1 MPYLRII
8 ASGLLVL
15 FFSACTGNQNNTV
28 KPRLNTATLTDL
40 EKAVATYPDSATL
53 VQELIQAYHKRGN
66 YDSAIAIAERT
77 VRRDTGNSYM
87 WNVLASLKFE
97 STDTLGAIDA
107 LEHAIGNY
115 PLPEYYVALATIYAG
130 MKNKNAL
137 HITDYLLENT
147 PTKNWD
153 DAYFIKG
160 YYYNCI
166 GQPLKAIP
174 YLDSCLGSNYTYM
187 YAYREK
193 AIAMYDL
200 KKYEEAVR
208 ILTKAVTIQN
218 NYEEG
223 YYWLGK
229 AYEKLNKK
237 DSAIESYQFAL
248 LYDNE
253 FPEAREAL
261 EKLTKK

>member
-8 ASGLLVL
+8 FSGLLIL
-15 FFSACTGNQNNTV
+15 FISSCTGNEEESAQL
-28 KPRLNTATLTDL
+28 RLSQATIEDL
-40 EKAVATYPDSATL
+40 EAAVNKYPDSAIII
-53 VQELIQAYHKRGN
+53 QELIQAYHKRDN
-66 YDSAIAIAERT
+66 YDSAIALAERT
-77 VRRDTGNSYM
+77 IRRDTGNSYM

-97 STDTLGAIDA
+97 SSDTLGAIDA
-107 LEHAIGNY
+107 LQHAINDF

-130 MKNKNAL
+130 MKDKNAL
-137 HITDYLLENT
+137 YITDYLLDST
-147 PTKNWD
+147 STSNWD

-160 YYYNCI
+160 FYYNCA
-166 GQPLKAIP
+166 GKPQEAIP
-174 YLDSCLGSNYTYM
+174 YLDSCLASNYTYM

-193 AIAMYDL
+193 AIALYDM
-200 KKYEEAVR
+200 KKYEEAVKVLNR
-208 ILTKAVTIQN
+208 AVTIQN

-229 AYEKLNKK
+229 TYEKLNKK

-248 LYDNE
+248 LYDKE

-261 EKLTKK
+261 DRLTKK